1 MVKKSTIFFLGK
13 AVTILTIPI
22 VLLTRSRETCF
33 TEIYTRISYFA
44 FFVLHVGIC
53 MLCILNYE
61 QSWCSVGQT
70 FVYVNTRGENK
81 LFFGNFLLAKLL
93 FSMLEAALLLF
104 YTILDRNRLLG
115 RTASVK
121 WHGRLETFISDRA
134 ADVFCFCVR
143 ACVFDYF
150 LMEYEKF

>member
-1 MVKKSTIFFLGK
+1 MGNDRGDGDSGDGSGDEDEEDRLLYFGDTAQNIDCFFFRGGNEKWSKSAQFFFLGK

-22 VLLTRSRETCF
+22 VLLTHSRETCF

-70 FVYVNTRGENK
+70 FVYVKMGAEHE
-81 LFFGNFLLAKLL
+81 LF
-93 FSMLEAALLLF
+93 
-104 YTILDRNRLLG
+104 
-115 RTASVK
+115 
-121 WHGRLETFISDRA
+121 WQ
-134 ADVFCFCVR
+134 CFV
-143 ACVFDYF
+143 
-150 LMEYEKF
+150 

>member
-1 MVKKSTIFFLGK
+1 
-13 AVTILTIPI
+13 
-22 VLLTRSRETCF
+22 
-33 TEIYTRISYFA
+33 
-44 FFVLHVGIC
+44 

-70 FVYVNTRGENK
+70 FIYVKIGGENK

-93 FSMLEAALLLF
+93 FSMLEAVLLLF

-121 WHGRLETFISDRA
+121 
-134 ADVFCFCVR
+134 
-143 ACVFDYF
+143 
-150 LMEYEKF
+150 